1 MAKKRRKHSNDIAV
15 PAPAGGK
22 SSESISVR
30 AIKNGYLISKSGV
43 RRGKYYEETEYSAGR
58 PVIAAT
64 GVPGAGHAK
73 PKAASHKRA
82 AGPTAFREVGHLRG
96 A

>member
-1 MAKKRRKHSNDIAV
+1 MAKKRRTRSNDIAV

-43 RRGKYYEETEYSAGR
+43 KRGKYFEETEYSAGR

-64 GVPGAGHAK
+64 GVPSKGQAK
-73 PKAASHKRA
+73 PPGKHKAPKAVSH
-82 AGPTAFREVGHLRG
+82 REVGYLRT
-96 A
+96 